1 MGLEWVFIDTGLGFD
16 MGIVRRELPSS
27 NGTVC
32 IYVYIYIHMYMHIRM
47 ELVDGQNYLLYSY
60 ICGQN
65 VPHVWANTNKAGQ
78 QAWAKRGV
86 WP

>member
-32 IYVYIYIHMYMHIRM
+32 IYIYTC
-47 ELVDGQNYLLYSY
+47 
-60 ICGQN
+60 IC
-65 VPHVWANTNKAGQ
+65 TY
-78 QAWAKRGV
+78 
-86 WP
+86 

>member
-32 IYVYIYIHMYMHIRM
+32 IYIYMYIYT
-47 ELVDGQNYLLYSY
+47 
-60 ICGQN
+60 
-65 VPHVWANTNKAGQ
+65 HVYAHTNGACRWSKLSII
-78 QAWAKRGV
+78 
-86 WP
+86 

>member
-32 IYVYIYIHMYMHIRM
+32 IYIYVYIYTC
-47 ELVDGQNYLLYSY
+47 
-60 ICGQN
+60 ICTYE
-65 VPHVWANTNKAGQ
+65 WSL
-78 QAWAKRGV
+78 
-86 WP
+86 

>member
-1 MGLEWVFIDTGLGFD
+1 MEWVFIDTGLGFD

-32 IYVYIYIHMYMHIRM
+32 IYIYIHMYMYILM
-47 ELVDGQNYLLYSY
+47 VLVDGQNYPLYSY

-65 VPHVWANTNKAGQ
+65 VPNVWANTNKAGQ
-78 QAWAKRGV
+78 QAWAKRDV